1 MASTRFIIGF
11 IYGTFLGLF
20 GVFLFSNFI
29 YAGISISEVFS
40 STNIS
45 ASLYQFFWLSFRFN
59 LFDLFDPA
67 VLSSINLLET
77 FYPAF
82 MGWFSAGL
90 VAGIIVKGV
99 KRSII
104 NALLM
109 VVFNVILWL
118 SFAMISGANLTFV
131 FFTNLYETGGGILL
145 GLGSAILGGSIGGL
159 LSGRYSS

>member
-1 MASTRFIIGF
+1 MASIRFIIGF
-11 IYGTFLGLF
+11 FYGTFLGLF
-20 GVFLFSNFI
+20 GVFLFSNFT
-29 YAGISISEVFS
+29 YAGISIGDLFS
-40 STNIS
+40 GSNLS

-59 LFDLFDPA
+59 LFDLFDP
-67 VLSSINLLET
+67 VSLLSLNLLET

-90 VAGIIVKGV
+90 IAGIIVKGI

-109 VVFNVILWL
+109 VVFNVILWM

-131 FFTNLYETGGGILL
+131 FFTNIYETGGGILL
-145 GLGSAILGGSIGGL
+145 GLCSAMLGGVIGGL
-159 LSGRYSS
+159 LSGRYTA